1 LKIKIKEGIRAK
13 ENGKDE
19 ERKRENGGLCPRICS
34 PIAVGGKNLFVTVVF
49 CSECVWLYPR

>member
-34 PIAVGGKNLFVTVVF
+34 PIAVGGKNLFVTD
-49 CSECVWLYPR
+49 